1 MLNLS
6 GLLGRGFDNIF
17 DIQVFP
23 VVLTL
28 LLYTVLIPAN
38 YSGESPGEVQAISW
52 FNLLFYITLV
62 FLKHLWV
69 ASGGDFILVALLNHR

>member
-17 DIQVFP
+17 DIHVFP

-28 LLYTVLIPAN
+28 LLYTDLIPAN
-38 YSGESPGEVQAISW
+38 YSGESKLGSSNQ
-52 FNLLFYITLV
+52 LMQT
-62 FLKHLWV
+62 
-69 ASGGDFILVALLNHR
+69 FILHYSSLSKTSVSGSNFILFGLLIR

>member
-17 DIQVFP
+17 DIHVFP

-38 YSGESPGEVQAISW
+38 YSGESPGWVQAISW
-52 FNLLFYITLV
+52 LKLLFYITAV
-62 FLKHLWV
+62 YLKHL
-69 ASGGDFILVALLNHR
+69 

>member
-17 DIQVFP
+17 DIYVDFAGIMACLLSTTTLTTLY
-23 VVLTL
+23 VVLAGSR

-38 YSGESPGEVQAISW
+38 YSGESPGWVQAIS
-52 FNLLFYITLV
+52 
-62 FLKHLWV
+62 
-69 ASGGDFILVALLNHR
+69 

>member
-1 MLNLS
+1 MLES
-6 GLLGRGFDNIF
+6 EWSVMLGRGFDNIF

-38 YSGESPGEVQAISW
+38 YSGESPGWVQAIS
-52 FNLLFYITLV
+52 
-62 FLKHLWV
+62 
-69 ASGGDFILVALLNHR
+69 

>member
-6 GLLGRGFDNIF
+6 GLLGWGFDNIF
-17 DIQVFP
+17 DIHVFP

-38 YSGESPGEVQAISW
+38 YSGESPGRVQAIK
-52 FNLLFYITLV
+52 LI
-62 FLKHLWV
+62 
-69 ASGGDFILVALLNHR
+69 

>member
-38 YSGESPGEVQAISW
+38 YSGESPGTLRLNIAV
-52 FNLLFYITLV
+52 LPFY
-62 FLKHLWV
+62 K
-69 ASGGDFILVALLNHR
+69 

>member
-17 DIQVFP
+17 DIHVFP
-23 VVLTL
+23 VVVLTL

-38 YSGESPGEVQAISW
+38 YSGDSPGWVQAIS
-52 FNLLFYITLV
+52 
-62 FLKHLWV
+62 
-69 ASGGDFILVALLNHR
+69 